1 MATAKAKPRA
11 IKVFSVSY
19 KGIRLRVRV
28 LPHAKDVYRE
38 FNGPDSRWLMRNDL
52 PEGFF
57 NPFEAH
63 NSKYVGE
70 VVLAGNADL
79 TETVPHEV
87 FHAVVYFYKT
97 VGCIDDEPAA
107 YAMGKLTSRILAKI
121 GGTITLEG
129 E

>member
-1 MATAKAKPRA
+1 MRA
-11 IKVFSVSY
+11 IRVFTVSY
-19 KGIRLRVRV
+19 KGIHLKVRV
-28 LPHAKDVYRE
+28 MPHAKDVYRE
-38 FNGPDSRWLMRNDL
+38 FNGGARYLLREEL

-121 GGTITLEG
+121 VGPVTLEG